1 MATTNGLNGHNGHS
15 YEHTR
20 FAEIPPAIDIPV
32 YEGGD
37 EEAVEVNLTEL
48 LDDPTELCTLLE
60 NESVAK
66 SYWMIIALAYAKQN
80 KMDLAIDILKKG
92 MQAFSAGRPD
102 EKLSML
108 SALCWMYLWKCRDA
122 PRIQPDS
129 LMSAP
134 AFYSATHLALANGM
148 SYSTNNSMS
157 ED

>member
-1 MATTNGLNGHNGHS
+1 MVSSNGMNGLNGHAHGQS
-15 YEHTR
+15 R

-60 NESVAK
+60 NENVAK

-80 KMDLAIDILKKG
+80 KMELAIDILKKG
-92 MQAFSAGRPD
+92 LQAFSGGQAD
-102 EKLSML
+102 ERLSVL

-129 LMSAP
+129 LSGVP
-134 AFYSATHLALANGM
+134 AFYSSAHLALANGGNF
-148 SYSTNNSMS
+148 SLTWLHH
-157 ED
+157 D